1 MTADEGLDNNVHA
14 AILKCEYAIHSSYT
28 LVVANAD
35 ARTMKGTMLKTL
47 KYTLAGILTCIVVFV
62 TTVFIPYSTIGFP
75 VKGYSELVIKNVNI
89 VDLKNDT
96 ILQNQHI
103 LVEGKQIKEISA
115 EPLQKKNDNQLTI
128 NGTGKYL
135 IPALWDMHVHLTKR
149 SPNSAY
155 AQFVINGVMH
165 VRDMRGSYNN
175 RDHFA
180 STPHR
185 IRKWNHKVTDMELLG
200 PIVHSIPSFAIEGPN
215 PMFDNSPEYFNCAN
229 SEQAKMLVNYF
240 QAQGV
245 TLIKTYN
252 NIPREAF
259 FTLMREAKKAGI
271 EVAGHKPVRVST
283 IEAANAGMRSMEHAR
298 FLIWD
303 SFKGSQKLRN
313 SDNPKGKDNTKLRKQ
328 MLDEHD
334 TLLLKANL
342 DALKNNNTYYCPTH
356 LTRKADAY
364 ADDERFRARYD
375 QLNPIFRFLSFE
387 DLDATLQE
395 DTTDLGREVYH
406 DFYSKGLEITK
417 TASDSGVKILAGSD
431 VPELPG
437 TSLID
442 ELQELSATGLS
453 NYEVLRTATLNPSEY
468 YGLDKIHGTIEAG
481 KNADLIL
488 LSQNPIQ
495 EISNL
500 KSVYGIIC
508 HGTYLNKEEIGH
520 LKQKIHSRNN
530 GLLMSAKLFW
540 DMLMYTTI

>member
-1 MTADEGLDNNVHA
+1 MKALKYA
-14 AILKCEYAIHSSYT
+14 FLAILACVLAFIAI
-28 LVVANAD
+28 
-35 ARTMKGTMLKTL
+35 
-47 KYTLAGILTCIVVFV
+47 VFLP
-62 TTVFIPYSTIGFP
+62 FSNIGFP
-75 VKGYSELVIKNVNI
+75 EKRYSKMVIKNVSI

-103 LVEGKQIKEISA
+103 LIEEKQIKKISS
-115 EPLQKKNDNQLTI
+115 EPIQTQNDNQLII
-128 NGTGKYL
+128 NGAGKYL

-155 AQFVINGVMH
+155 AQFVINGIMH

-185 IRKWNHKVTDMELLG
+185 IRTWNQKVTDMELLG

-240 QAQGV
+240 KEQGV

-259 FTLMREAKKAGI
+259 FTLMEEAKKAGI

-283 IEAANAGMRSMEHAR
+283 IEAANAGMKSMEHAR

-313 SDNPKGKDNTKLRKQ
+313 SDDPKGKDNTKLRKQ
-328 MLDEHD
+328 MLDNHD
-334 TLLLKANL
+334 TLLLKENL
-342 DALKNNNTYYCPTH
+342 EALTNNNTYYCPTH

-375 QLNPIFRFLSFE
+375 QINPIFRLLSFE

-395 DTTDLGREVYH
+395 DTTALGREVYH
-406 DFYSKGLEITK
+406 AFYNKGLEITK

-437 TSLID
+437 TSLIE

-453 NYEVLRTATLNPSEY
+453 NYEVLRTATLNPAEY
-468 YGLDKIHGTIEAG
+468 YDLDKIYGTIEAG
-481 KNADLIL
+481 KSADLIL

-495 EISNL
+495 DISNL
-500 KSVYGIIC
+500 KGVFGIISN
-508 HGTYLNKEEIGH
+508 GTYLNEEEIGH

-530 GLLMSAKLFW
+530 GLLMSAKLLW
-540 DMLMYTTI
+540 DMLMYMTI